1 MYRTALLIATHSVAV
16 SKRACDERAHA
27 ILMADVKEKSH
38 KQAQSKE
45 QNMSESLELYYYP
58 ECPYCQKVLWA
69 LDQLDAAAA
78 ITLRNI
84 HMDDDALRT
93 LVDVGGKRQVPCLF
107 IDGVPLYESDDIVE
121 WLRRRFG

>member
-1 MYRTALLIATHSVAV
+1 
-16 SKRACDERAHA
+16 
-27 ILMADVKEKSH
+27 
-38 KQAQSKE
+38 
-45 QNMSESLELYYYP
+45 MSESLELYYYP

-69 LDQLDAAAA
+69 LDRLDAAEA

-84 HMDDDALRT
+84 HRDDEALRT